1 MILRDKYEREK
12 LELTVDQQKR
22 IISSKLFLK
31 NKYYADGEFEKIKA
45 RLVAGGHLQD
55 RNIYT
60 NGGSPTASTSSVL
73 TIATLAAKENRAVGT
88 VDFPSAFLNCEM
100 PEDAEP
106 VYMRLDVFST
116 MVMTEIDANFLP

>member
-1 MILRDKYEREK
+1 MSNIHIVRKGYN
-12 LELTVDQQKR
+12 ELTVDQQKR

-31 NKYYADGEFEKIKA
+31 NKYYTDGEFEKIKA
-45 RLVAGGHLQD
+45 RLVAGEHLHD
-55 RNIYT
+55 RSIYT

-73 TIATLAAKENRAVGT
+73 TIASLAAKENRAVGT

-116 MVMTEIDANFLP
+116 MVMTEI